1 MNLTKK
7 ENGDYVTYI
16 GIVNKLCERF
26 KLDQLAI
33 ILVEGLTATSGAE
46 IGAKILTKA
55 ERNRKPT
62 LQEIADECLEN
73 HKSETRYAR
82 KWRKITRIYTSKNC
96 DPLGIQIATYVV
108 KRT

>member
-16 GIVNKLCERF
+16 GIINKLCERF
-26 KLDQLAI
+26 KLDQLTI

-46 IGAKILTKA
+46 IGAKIITKA

-62 LQEIADECLEN
+62 LQRN
-73 HKSETRYAR
+73 SG
-82 KWRKITRIYTSKNC
+82 RIS
-96 DPLGIQIATYVV
+96 
-108 KRT
+108 RES